1 MLVWAVIVYDELDYL
16 QATIERLQRHDKPIY
31 VMCDVKSPEAVKNY
45 LVDTAVEHSEYAFD
59 GDYSKMRNELDN
71 RVRLLDRYQWI
82 CQLDAD
88 ELPADNLVLEV
99 EGILAGAGVTK
110 VNVCRFNCYS
120 EQLDDI
126 DIKAIF
132 ESVKTGEVYRMERL
146 WNVEPIEMCK
156 RLYRLDAG
164 IEWHGRIHEWPEAD
178 DDDWADL
185 PVESDFCLWH
195 EKTQERQEM
204 QNAKYEEYQ
213 EHRELAAQIAEQ
225 MAWKQSIRDS
235 LK

>member
-1 MLVWAVIVYDELDYL
+1 MLVWAIIVYDEVEYL
-16 QATIERLQRHDKPIY
+16 KTTVKRLQDLDRNIY
-31 VMCDVKSPEAVKNY
+31 VMCDVKSPDSVKDY
-45 LVDTAVEHSEYAFD
+45 LVEATVEHSENAFD
-59 GDYSKMRNELDN
+59 GNYSTMRNELDT

-88 ELPADNLVLEV
+88 ELPAENLLLEV
-99 EGILAGAGVTK
+99 EDILAGAGVTK

-120 EQLDDI
+120 EQLDDL
-126 DIKAIF
+126 DVKAIF
-132 ESVKTGEVYRMERL
+132 DSVKTGEIYQMERL

-164 IEWHGRIHEWPEAD
+164 IKWHGRIHEWPEAD
-178 DDDWADL
+178 DDEWADL
-185 PVESDFCLWH
+185 PIEADFCLWH

-204 QNAKYEEYQ
+204 QNAKYEEYE

-225 MAWKQSIRDS
+225 MAWKQSIRES
-235 LK
+235 LE